1 MKTIEMKNVS
11 FIIYLLVFGLKLK
24 ICDDVEPI
32 SLIREIFQPFQFSID
47 APRLEPLM
55 TDF

>member
-1 MKTIEMKNVS
+1 MKNVS
-11 FIIYLLVFGLKLK
+11 FIMYLLVLGLKLK
-24 ICDDVEPI
+24 ICDDVEPT
-32 SLIREIFQPFQFSID
+32 SFIREIFQPSQFSID